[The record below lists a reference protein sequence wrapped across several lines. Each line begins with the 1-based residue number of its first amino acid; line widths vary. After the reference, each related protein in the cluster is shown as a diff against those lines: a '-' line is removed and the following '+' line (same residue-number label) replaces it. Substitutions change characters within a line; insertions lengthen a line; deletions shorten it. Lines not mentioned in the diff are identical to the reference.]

1 MHKSPEIFDPPPLLI
16 AEMKTWGVGY
26 KEGPSKENFQKPYDK
41 NAINMENPFSK
52 FDQKR
57 HGPSPRFSNCEP
69 LCHNETAKHKF
80 GVSFSYQK
88 KISIEDKKKL
98 DSIVFRF

>member
-1 MHKSPEIFDPPPLLI
+1 MIKYRWGVPQFSCFIKKIFDPPPLLI

-26 KEGPSKENFQKPYDK
+26 KEGPSKENFQKPVDK

-88 KISIEDKKKL
+88 
-98 DSIVFRF
+98 